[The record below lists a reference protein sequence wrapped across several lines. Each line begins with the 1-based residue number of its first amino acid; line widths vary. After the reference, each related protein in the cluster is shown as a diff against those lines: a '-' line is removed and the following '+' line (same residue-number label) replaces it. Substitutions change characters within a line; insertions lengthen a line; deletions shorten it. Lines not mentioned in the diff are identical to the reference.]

1 MELQLL
7 VVHEEVLEELLE
19 DLVEDRLAAT
29 QVDTLQQK
37 VIVEDLLRPCHGTQ
51 EDPLQVEVEEVL
63 EGQHQ
68 AQMQVAVVVLD
79 ALFQV
84 FQDLLFLQEFL
95 PR

>member
-7 VVHEEVLEELLE
+7 LVHEEVLEELLE

-37 VIVEDLLRPCHGTQ
+37 VIVEDLLRPCHGAQ
-51 EDPLQVEVEEVL
+51 DPLQVEVEEVL
-63 EGQHQ
+63 EDQHQ